1 MRIALS
7 VKRFFA
13 KRQTQTAYL
22 KPQYHEYRKYELNAK
37 SLASKK

>member
-7 VKRFFA
+7 VKRAIA
-13 KRQTQTAYL
+13 KRQAQPAYL
-22 KPQYHEYRKYELNAK
+22 KSQYHEYRKYELNAK